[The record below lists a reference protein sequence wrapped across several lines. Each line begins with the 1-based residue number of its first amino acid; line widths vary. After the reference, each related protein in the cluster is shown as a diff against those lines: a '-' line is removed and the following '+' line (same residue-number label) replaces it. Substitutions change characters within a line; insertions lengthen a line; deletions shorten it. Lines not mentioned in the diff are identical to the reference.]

1 MAISNGIVNSSFGV
15 EASLLRSMVSHK
27 SKILNNTFKD
37 LTIDGVIV
45 IDNTEWKEGKNLCET
60 LSKTKYEKLRKELR
74 RVSEGIWQ
82 HEKDWQWD
90 DAKKQYVCPTPL
102 LGEYIPNEKKVVLYW
117 KNIEDACKN
126 DKAPYYC
133 RVLTTYIHELFHA
146 VHHEAAHKDGRP
158 YDTIR
163 EIEEAMTEFSTLVFL
178 NGMTSDSSKWK
189 ETFDWALNTIK
200 EKQWSLGSLP
210 AYGFGYYLFNT
221 LYYNMPCSDHEGYRW
236 IEIYNQKVGA
246 IDKKN
251 RYVKWYQQM
260 LNPVYPHKDEKLC
273 LEILHS
279 ILFNI

>member
-1 MAISNGIVNSSFGV
+1 MAISSGIVNSSFGV
-15 EASLLRSMVSHK
+15 EASLLQSMVSHK

-221 LYYNMPCSDHEGYRW
+221 FCIKS
-236 IEIYNQKVGA
+236 
-246 IDKKN
+246 
-251 RYVKWYQQM
+251 RY
-260 LNPVYPHKDEKLC
+260 
-273 LEILHS
+273 S
-279 ILFNI
+279 FR